1 MENDREMLSVVFI
14 NCRGWWS
21 RKVDLEVSG
30 IPTLTT
36 DCPKHKNKRMIWL
49 VDWIEPRTK
58 YRYI

>member
-14 NCRGWWS
+14 NCRGCWS

-36 DCPKHKNKRMIWL
+36 DCPKHKNNRMI
-49 VDWIEPRTK
+49 
-58 YRYI
+58 